1 MKRFICI
8 LITCTFAALA
18 WGQTAQEIV
27 ARMDEVM
34 SANSD
39 TDHFAMTLEMKMPI
53 IGTISTRAYSWGDKM
68 RMEIGEGSEKSI
80 SWMDATTEWEYDAG
94 KNEIEIKHRESS
106 SSEAEENMKM
116 FDSVTEGYKVTIRKE
131 TPTAWYLRCKKDRT
145 NTKKDDPKTMDLVVS
160 KDTYMPLS
168 LSTKASMVTVTLRDV
183 DFNVTEEMVTFD
195 PSKYPTATVIDKR

>member
-168 LSTKASMVTVTLRDV
+168 LSTKESMVTVTLRDLSF
-183 DFNVTEEMVTFD
+183 DVTEEMVTFNPAD
-195 PSKYPTATVIDKR
+195 YPTAKIIDKR